1 MLIKMNLK
9 GNFPKVPEGERILE
23 ITNAECRPS
32 GKPTRLEVTF
42 KDSEG
47 ATLVNRYDFERGA
60 YQMGMLCSIAL
71 GLHDGDDFDTVKDT
85 PRLVGKKVLCEVVHN
100 KGTKPNENGEFPT
113 FVNIKKVISLV
124 DEETGEVEDLS
135 PRNMISNQTYDD
147 LD

>member
-9 GNFPKVPEGERILE
+9 GNFKLIPAGERVLE

-32 GKPTRLEVTF
+32 GKPTSLVVTF
-42 KDSEG
+42 KDTEG
-47 ATLVNRYDFERGA
+47 GIITNRYDFERAA
-60 YQMGMLCSIAL
+60 YQMGMLCATAL
-71 GLHDGDDFDTVKDT
+71 GLNDGDNFDTVKDT
-85 PRLVGKKVLCEVVHN
+85 PRLVGKKVLCDVVHN
-100 KGTKPNENGEFPT
+100 KGTKPNEDGEFPT
-113 FVNIKKVISLV
+113 FANIKKVISLV

>member
-1 MLIKMNLK
+1 MIIKMNLK
-9 GNFPKVPEGERILE
+9 GNFPKIPEGERILE

-60 YQMGMLCSIAL
+60 YQMGMLCSIVL

-85 PRLVGKKVLCEVVHN
+85 PKLAGKKVLCEVVHN

-124 DEETGEVEDLS
+124 NDDTGEVIDS
-135 PRNMISNQTYDD
+135 PRNAIAEKEDFDD